1 VAIKDSADKWVR
13 GKPTQ
18 AIIIIA
24 LVGVIV
30 GGLVGLGV
38 GFKIEQNRTS
48 SDVKRLHAQLNAAA
62 AGGSAGGSG
71 GSGVSLT
78 GPVGQRTGK
87 ITAVGTDSLTISTKR
102 QGPQKIQTSSTT
114 VFEKAVKGTTADIAV
129 GRHVLVTI
137 VATDVIVLP
146 EGSKLGREVASVG
159 SESFTLKKPNGD
171 RSGQLSLTKV
181 KVVNTLAPA
190 KLSDFKVKDAVF
202 AGGRTAGKGKFA
214 ATEVIL
220 LDPKSGFAD

>member
-1 VAIKDSADKWVR
+1 MAIKDSADKWVR

-24 LVGVIV
+24 VVGVIV

-48 SDVKRLHAQLNAAA
+48 SDVKRLHSQLNAAA
-62 AGGSAGGSG
+62 AGGSG
-71 GSGVSLT
+71 GSGVNLT

-87 ITAVGTDSLTISTKR
+87 VTAVGTDSLDIATKR

-171 RSGQLSLTKV
+171 RSGQLTLAKV
-181 KVVNTLAPA
+181 KVVYTLVPA

-202 AGGRTAGKGKFA
+202 AGGRTAGKGAFA

-220 LDPKSGFAD
+220 LDPNSGFAD

>member
-1 VAIKDSADKWVR
+1 MAIKDSADKWVR

-18 AIIIIA
+18 AIVIIA

-62 AGGSAGGSG
+62 AGGSG
-71 GSGVSLT
+71 GSGVNLA

-87 ITAVGTDSLTISTKR
+87 VTAVGPASLTLSTPR
-102 QGPQKIQTSSTT
+102 QGPQKIQASPTT

-171 RSGQLSLTKV
+171 RSGQLTLAKV
-181 KVVNTLAPA
+181 KGVYTLVPA
-190 KLSDFKVKDAVF
+190 KRSDFKVKDAVF
-202 AGGRTAGKGKFA
+202 AGGRTAGKGAFA

-220 LDPKSGFAD
+220 LDPNSGFAD

>member
-1 VAIKDSADKWVR
+1 MAIKESADKWVR

-18 AIIIIA
+18 AIVIIA

-62 AGGSAGGSG
+62 AGGSG
-71 GSGVSLT
+71 GSGVNLT

-87 ITAVGTDSLTISTKR
+87 VTAVGTDSLTISTKR
-102 QGPQKIQTSSTT
+102 QGPQKIQTSPTT

-171 RSGQLSLTKV
+171 RSGQLTLAKV
-181 KVVNTLAPA
+181 KVVNTLVPA

-202 AGGRTAGKGKFA
+202 AGGRTAGKGAFA
-214 ATEVIL
+214 ANEVIL
-220 LDPKSGFAD
+220 LDPNSGFAD